1 MWFFTIL
8 HILGNIY
15 NIWWENYNKFHLQQK
30 NLLGCCIVFWENSN
44 NGSQNQARKL
54 LSVIRNLPSR
64 YLRRYEV
71 YMLRRYLRSLQQ
83 NYIKL
88 HQVYNMQATFE
99 GIILHILFN
108 ITTGHDFAYSSIY
121 VWWQVEKHSNYLL
134 CAEYNL
140 DLQMNEL
147 SFPYKFQGLLTR
159 LSSIHGSRN
168 VVTLFALWTY
178 AFRCI
183 KILVNS

>member
-1 MWFFTIL
+1 MIFYNITYFRKYLQHLVGKLQQVSSPTEKFARL
-8 HILGNIY
+8 LYCILG
-15 NIWWENYNKFHLQQK
+15 KFQQRIPK
-30 NLLGCCIVFWENSN
+30 SSAKITKCYTKV
-44 NGSQNQARKL
+44 
-54 LSVIRNLPSR
+54 PSR